1 MKEII
6 YVSKKE
12 KAYFIDTNI
21 FLRALI
27 NDNARKYTEV
37 VAFLEAVKK
46 GRYKACSSSVVLAE
60 IIWTLLSYYKL
71 SKTDVVKSIEGIV
84 NLNGLTFIENQS
96 SAGALD
102 LYKTHNVKYIDC
114 LIYSGLQKTEKDWVV
129 VSYDTDFDKL
139 GAERMEP
146 KHL

>member
-1 MKEII
+1 M
-6 YVSKKE
+6 SKKE